1 MESEA
6 MDGLKIAHA
15 VVLLVCLA
23 GGIYYTVSD
32 NHVQGSVVV
41 LLGILYFLGMRELT
55 REE

>member
-1 MESEA
+1 

-55 REE
+55 REQ